1 MLTFNNVSHDPF
13 YNQAFEEYV
22 FNTFRDEDIIF
33 LWRNSPS
40 VIVGCCQNIC
50 REVSVPAL
58 RKSGIPV
65 VRRISGGGTVYHDLG
80 NVNYTYIRNAEGS
93 PDYGECIRPV
103 EEALNSLGVP
113 ARKSGVCDIS
123 VFGKKISGNA
133 QRVVKGRLLHHGTLL
148 FNCDLGVLDG
158 LTTFGK
164 NECFRT
170 KGTLSAISSV
180 TNISHYLPEPMTVEE
195 FQARLTEL
203 LLPPD
208 RRVIELTAAQEA
220 EVKKLRDEKYGS
232 REWTWGST
240 PPFVFERIGEFRG
253 EPVRIFYRAKK
264 GVVSDAEIESPFIDR
279 ERASG
284 LLNGAYLD
292 PEVFAAICSDLAD
305 DKGEELFGLLF

>member
-123 VFGKKISGNA
+123 VFGKKYPEMPSA
-133 QRVVKGRLLHHGTLL
+133 LSKGVFFITER
-148 FNCDLGVLDG
+148 F
-158 LTTFGK
+158 F
-164 NECFRT
+164 
-170 KGTLSAISSV
+170 SIAISESSTDLRHSEK
-180 TNISHYLPEPMTVEE
+180 TNAS
-195 FQARLTEL
+195 
-203 LLPPD
+203 
-208 RRVIELTAAQEA
+208 
-220 EVKKLRDEKYGS
+220 
-232 REWTWGST
+232 
-240 PPFVFERIGEFRG
+240 ER
-253 EPVRIFYRAKK
+253 K
-264 GVVSDAEIESPFIDR
+264 
-279 ERASG
+279 
-284 LLNGAYLD
+284 
-292 PEVFAAICSDLAD
+292 
-305 DKGEELFGLLF
+305 ELFPRSVP

>member
-180 TNISHYLPEPMTVEE
+180 TNISQYLPEPMTVEE

-240 PPFVFERIGEFRG
+240 PPFAFERIGEFRG

-279 ERASG
+279 ERASR